1 MDMDSA
7 APLLIV
13 SRLTVTAVTTF
24 LAIVLWS
31 RTRDLAWMLM
41 VVGTVAGYADIL
53 YGLLARFGVIPEGPL
68 AAPGVPL
75 AVLILSNLP
84 TLLYGSAFAVMV
96 ARKRIR

>member
-1 MDMDSA
+1 MDMDTA
-7 APLLIV
+7 APILLV

-53 YGLLARFGVIPEGPL
+53 YGLLFRFGVVPEGPL

-84 TLLYGSAFAVMV
+84 TLLYGAAFAVMV
-96 ARKRIR
+96 ARKRLR

>member
-1 MDMDSA
+1 MNMDSA
-7 APLLIV
+7 APVLLV

-53 YGLLARFGVIPEGPL
+53 YGLLSRYGVLPEGPMV
-68 AAPGVPL
+68 APGVPL

-84 TLLYGSAFAVMV
+84 TLLYGAAFAVMV
-96 ARKRIR
+96 ARKRLR